1 MTSSAGDLAR
11 WGDALYDDDV
21 PQHVLLDGDTARAML
36 RFNRDDYGLG
46 VKRFEEL
53 APHKAYGHTGLL
65 NTYTTLL
72 LHLPADDITIA
83 MLVNRTNVDLLSMIR
98 QRPADGGPSL
108 LRLAI
113 DS

>member
-21 PQHVLLDGDTARAML
+21 PQHVLLDADTARAMF
-36 RFNRDDYGLG
+36 RSTATTTASGSSGSRSSRPAMRTGI
-46 VKRFEEL
+46 
-53 APHKAYGHTGLL
+53 PGLL

-72 LHLPADDITIA
+72 LHLPREDITIA
-83 MLVNRTNVDLLSMIR
+83 MLVNRTNVDLLGMIR
-98 QRPADGGPSL
+98 QRPASGGPSL